1 MLTFVAMPEDPSKTL
16 EMPALAIDPVTGS
29 PLTDRELPVT
39 LRHASVDAVLDEGNA
54 GALTEKAISI
64 AAPATRDRATLT
76 VITGLDAGQVF
87 SLDAADASVGRGL
100 EASLVL
106 EDAAISRLHARIV
119 RGDDGRH
126 VVHDLGSTNGTFVA
140 GRRIERAPLAS
151 GDRIQVGPNVILRFA
166 ITDEAEETLLRRLYE
181 SSTRDAL
188 TAAFNRKYFC
198 ERLVTEIAYAHRHG
212 SSLAVLLLDVDHFK
226 QTNDGYGHLVG
237 DQVLRA
243 VSHRI
248 AGVIRREDVFAR
260 YGGEEFAVLARSGSA
275 VDAARLAERL
285 RASIERLRVPTA
297 TSFLTVT
304 VSIGVASLA
313 DCAEPGRT
321 ASDVDLIALADAR
334 LYKAKGAGRNRVCT
348 E

>member
-1 MLTFVAMPEDPSKTL
+1 MVDDPSKTL
-16 EMPALAIDPVTGS
+16 EMPAIAIDPVTGA
-29 PLTDRELPVT
+29 PLTDREPFAVT
-39 LRHASVDAVLDEGNA
+39 ARHPMVEPLDDGNA

-76 VITGLDAGQVF
+76 VITGVDAGQVF

-100 EASLVL
+100 EASMIL

-119 RGDDGRH
+119 RSEDGRH
-126 VVHDLGSTNGTFVA
+126 AVHDLGSTNGTFVS
-140 GRRIERAPLAS
+140 GRRVERAPLVS

-166 ITDEAEETLLRRLYE
+166 ITDEAEESLLRRLYE

-188 TAAFNRKYFC
+188 TSAFNRKYFC
-198 ERLVTEIAYAHRHG
+198 ERLKTEIAYAERHG
-212 SSLAVLLLDVDHFK
+212 TSLAVLLLDVDHFK
-226 QTNDGYGHLVG
+226 QINDGYGHLMG

-260 YGGEEFAVLARSGSA
+260 YGGEEFAVLARSGNA
-275 VDAARLAERL
+275 VDAERLAERL
-285 RASIERLRVPTA
+285 RVAIEHLRVPA
-297 TSFLTVT
+297 ASSVVTVT

-313 DCAEPGRT
+313 ECLGGGGGGGGET
-321 ASDVDLIALADAR
+321 ELIALADTR
-334 LYKAKGAGRNRVCT
+334 LYKAKAAGRNRVCT